1 MRICPLTSVHVPQID
16 GGTHWGGDGHR
27 LVPDSSVVP
36 VHVADL
42 ESPTSSM
49 GGSFRSGMGGS
60 FHENGGILQPGARS
74 FGMFGKRDTV
84 DTARHKFLALIK
96 RRKGKAGDGRRGG
109 GIGWAGKAAGGTG
122 TTIVVGEDDLE
133 SRAGGTD
140 AASGKSERDDEGDE
154 EGGKT
159 KGRMTNVK
167 KAAKKPK
174 AVNKSTKGNRQGGKR
189 GKKTGVAGADVNR
202 GEEVRVDGLDR
213 HLSDESLGS
222 GKNKSPPSSRS
233 PVRRTGSGD
242 SATSAGSRAKR
253 NKAASSSS
261 PPRAK
266 HQGSFLA
273 GWESFES
280 EDDQAG
286 MGGES
291 ISISRTSS
299 GGSNA
304 GKRIVHQK
312 LIERHKIPEYERG
325 ATLMERYSTHLS
337 SMRQKLGSKKANA
350 PTIDARL
357 SDDNEEYEAESEAD
371 NGSMSMSLPLGSMS
385 KSPEGGILTGGERGS
400 SGRLL
405 NHLVPKLL
413 YDEAWFNQLAEPG
426 ELLHGLAHL
435 IPSVMYMGH
444 RALSQFTYA
453 VALARSSNYP
463 YVLCCA
469 SRSIRRLR
477 FVCVHGNQEWE
488 LLDAPVSHMSMCHL
502 LSPHVFLL
510 DSLCASC
517 ARISA
522 DSRHSFRRCSKERR
536 KR

>member
-1 MRICPLTSVHVPQID
+1 MRICPLTSAHVPQID

-60 FHENGGILQPGARS
+60 FHENGGMLQPGTRN

-96 RRKGKAGDGRRGG
+96 RRNGKASDGRRGG

-122 TTIVVGEDDLE
+122 TTIVAGEDDLE
-133 SRAGGTD
+133 TRAGGTD

-167 KAAKKPK
+167 KTAKKPK

-189 GKKTGVAGADVNR
+189 GKKTGLAGADVNR

-273 GWESFES
+273 GWESYES

-286 MGGES
+286 MGGE
-291 ISISRTSS
+291 
-299 GGSNA
+299 
-304 GKRIVHQK
+304 
-312 LIERHKIPEYERG
+312 
-325 ATLMERYSTHLS
+325 
-337 SMRQKLGSKKANA
+337 
-350 PTIDARL
+350 
-357 SDDNEEYEAESEAD
+357 
-371 NGSMSMSLPLGSMS
+371 
-385 KSPEGGILTGGERGS
+385 
-400 SGRLL
+400 
-405 NHLVPKLL
+405 
-413 YDEAWFNQLAEPG
+413 
-426 ELLHGLAHL
+426 
-435 IPSVMYMGH
+435 
-444 RALSQFTYA
+444 RACRF
-453 VALARSSNYP
+453 LARRRA
-463 YVLCCA
+463 VRMRAKELCTK
-469 SRSIRRLR
+469 
-477 FVCVHGNQEWE
+477 N
-488 LLDAPVSHMSMCHL
+488 
-502 LSPHVFLL
+502 
-510 DSLCASC
+510 
-517 ARISA
+517 
-522 DSRHSFRRCSKERR
+522 
-536 KR
+536 